1 MILIVLKVILKH
13 ILLVVTR
20 SYLHDVRTFALIF
33 NRSSRQNGNGRNKW
47 GNRASRRSRSRA
59 NTVGRR
65 SRSRDNIA
73 GRRSRSRVTGRG
85 CRLNIG
91 AHRMLTL
98 LTTFRSLPITLL
110 TTLHN
115 LLATLRILL
124 TTLRILLTTLRTLL
138 TTLLTTIITLTLFIT
153 GFLPPKTG
161 SGSLSQP
168 RWLTKP
174 LGLISSSLGWG
185 HRNATLIK
193 SRHSSKTEL
202 Q

>member
-1 MILIVLKVILKH
+1 MILIVLEVILKH

-20 SYLHDVRTFALIF
+20 SYLHGVRTFALIF

-47 GNRASRRSRSRA
+47 GNRASRRSGSRA
-59 NTVGRR
+59 NIV
-65 SRSRDNIA
+65 

-85 CRLNIG
+85 CGLNIG

-115 LLATLRILL
+115 LLA
-124 TTLRILLTTLRTLL
+124 TLRILLTTLRTLL

-174 LGLISSSLGWG
+174 LGLISSSLRRG

-193 SRHSSKTEL
+193 SRLSSKTKL